1 MKKPKIFVL
10 VKNLEGV
17 NHDVELYTSFK
28 SAKKEFREY
37 TGFGFNKSYC
47 DPHSEKYDEKF
58 SETKIFELD
67 VPGFLELRK
76 DGVHEKGRKR

>member
-10 VKNLEGV
+10 VKNFEGV
-17 NHDVELYTSFK
+17 NHDVELYGSLKEAKREFK
-28 SAKKEFREY
+28 EY
-37 TGFGFNKSYC
+37 TDFAFNKSYC

-67 VPGFLELRK
+67 LPGFLEIRK
-76 DGVHEKGRKR
+76 GVPSHEKRQR